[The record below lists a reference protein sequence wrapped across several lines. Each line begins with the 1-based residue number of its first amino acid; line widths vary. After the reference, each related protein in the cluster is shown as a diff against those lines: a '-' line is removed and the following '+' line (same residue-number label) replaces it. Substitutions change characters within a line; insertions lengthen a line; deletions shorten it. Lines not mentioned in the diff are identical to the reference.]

1 MSYKGYFDRNII
13 FNDVW
18 QNAREIFITFNINA
32 KLLKHPHEQQS
43 PSLLT
48 LNFNSKW
55 TLKLLLYVDVQ
66 NILCKFDVA
75 IQQYAIKIRRN
86 EGISTHLYAVDGIED
101 EKNLSY
107 NKKHSRIPQRDFWE
121 RNILR
126 IFFSFSP

>member
-1 MSYKGYFDRNII
+1 M
-13 FNDVW
+13 
-18 QNAREIFITFNINA
+18 Q

-48 LNFNSKW
+48 FNFNSKW
-55 TLKLLLYVDVQ
+55 TLKLLLYVDAQ

-107 NKKHSRIPQRDFWE
+107 NKKHSKDSPKGF
-121 RNILR
+121 LR
-126 IFFSFSP
+126 KEHFANFFFSFSHFLHKNEHEKKENVFLFEWRGKFLN